1 MTEGG
6 MKLMKPGWRFI
17 SERLDAWMRE
27 RRVERCGKAITKM
40 NLLDVTTVGIYV
52 ENHKS
57 FLIDSEWDEKKS

>member
-1 MTEGG
+1 
-6 MKLMKPGWRFI
+6 
-17 SERLDAWMRE
+17 MRE

-40 NLLDVTTVGIYV
+40 NLLDVTTLGILV

>member
-1 MTEGG
+1 MTGRG
-6 MKLMKPGWRFI
+6 LKPMKPGWRLI

-40 NLLDVTTVGIYV
+40 NLLDVTTLGILV